1 MQQTSWGMYCT
12 YSEFKQVKIQNR
24 WNSAKQKSYAFGV
37 WVMDTSGSFAMVQE
51 RVLLITVKKSTT
63 DCYIIHN
70 RGMGLKRKEE
80 LPSVSRKDREDNSA
94 DEGEWKDQKGKL
106 DDT

>member
-1 MQQTSWGMYCT
+1 
-12 YSEFKQVKIQNR
+12 
-24 WNSAKQKSYAFGV
+24 
-37 WVMDTSGSFAMVQE
+37 MDTSGNFVMVQE

-94 DEGEWKDQKGKL
+94 DEGE
-106 DDT
+106 